1 MQQKTKFLSRD
12 GEGLQFS
19 PKNKKLIREVKFFL
33 TASPRIY
40 NSTNVK
46 MSKKQNKISCTYMH
60 CALPKQD
67 LNVSDTPL
75 SSRIKSLSLKFQIPV
90 GKSHSCKIKYCPILY
105 KRAGQDF
112 C

>member
-1 MQQKTKFLSRD
+1 
-12 GEGLQFS
+12 
-19 PKNKKLIREVKFFL
+19 
-33 TASPRIY
+33 
-40 NSTNVK
+40 
-46 MSKKQNKISCTYMH
+46 MH

-75 SSRIKSLSLKFQIPV
+75 PSSIKSLSLKFKIPV

-105 KRAGQDF
+105 KKAGQDF